1 MYWSRVVGSVI
12 INKWRRMVWR
22 VAIISLLLCVP
33 LAASLLAGCRAPDKD
48 MPTPEPII
56 PNEAKTTLE
65 LIIPNKATATLA
77 STKTDEVVTFSD
89 PNLKAAIIKHLGK
102 SEEQIHKSELEGLTY
117 IYAPL
122 KSISDLSGLEYCIN
136 VIELSL
142 LINQISD
149 ISPLSNLTSLT
160 ELNLSMNQ
168 IGDISPLS
176 NLTSLTELN
185 LSINQI
191 NDISPLYNLTSLTV
205 VCLKLNPVSDI
216 SSLVSLTNLTELSLR
231 GNCLSSV
238 SVDVRIPELEERGV
252 KVDWYVVDKSPACWY
267 VRWGSTLA
275 KQGLYGRAIEQY
287 NKAIELDP
295 QLVIAYFW
303 RGLSFKETAE
313 KVKAIADF
321 EKVVTLSDNSKL
333 IETAMYHIEELSK
346 LL

>member
-1 MYWSRVVGSVI
+1 
-12 INKWRRMVWR
+12 
-22 VAIISLLLCVP
+22 
-33 LAASLLAGCRAPDKD
+33 
-48 MPTPEPII
+48 MPTPEP
-56 PNEAKTTLE
+56 
-65 LIIPNKATATLA
+65 IIPNKATATLA

-142 LINQISD
+142 LINQISDISPLCNLTSLKKLDLGDNQISD

-321 EKVVTLSDNSKL
+321 EKVVTLSNNSKL